1 MPSQPK
7 SDTARANGAK
17 SRGSNSAATR
27 EISSRNCL
35 PGGPAPSSSA
45 KTSQFPWHACEVRHL
60 PSRHPEEH
68 TLLKEMVAAPG
79 GIERLW
85 TAEASLIDLEMVASS
100 RNSKRNS
107 IPAFSSPSAIL
118 SLD

>member
-1 MPSQPK
+1 MPSQLK

-17 SRGSNSAATR
+17 SRGPNSAATR

-45 KTSQFPWHACEVRHL
+45 KTSRFLRHACRLRHL
-60 PSRHPEEH
+60 PARHPEEH
-68 TLLKEMVAAPG
+68 TLVKEMVAAPG

-107 IPAFSSPSAIL
+107 I
-118 SLD
+118 

>member
-1 MPSQPK
+1 MKRVSCSYRRRCPGKEFENNRTAKMLSLLK

-35 PGGPAPSSSA
+35 PGGPAPSSCA
-45 KTSQFPWHACEVRHL
+45 KTSRFPWHACRVRHL
-60 PSRHPEEH
+60 PARHPEEH
-68 TLLKEMVAAPG
+68 TLVKERVAPG

-85 TAEASLIDLEMVASS
+85 T
-100 RNSKRNS
+100 
-107 IPAFSSPSAIL
+107 
-118 SLD
+118 